1 MKSSRTPIGSPS
13 RSITPRIVR
22 KTPKKSRLSTNG
34 GLYSKSCRFNRSPI
48 NHDILSSLN
57 QNEIRLR
64 ISSLDE
70 LDIDI
75 LVSIFPQL
83 RQISKIIII
92 PRSNQALSSRTQT
105 PPIGSRHTNLYDKY
119 PLTARAYEF
128 SSSEHEKLTSKLVV
142 GISKNFGYFRS
153 LEVFEMSS
161 IKLSGEMW
169 AVLSKGLGYV
179 YCIRSISLIECAI
192 SDEILSYF
200 TSSFQYQ
207 RELVYLNLRGNFL
220 SEESGF
226 HLSRILSRQE
236 EKRDEIVWAFGLRGG
251 KADSDALD
259 SGVEE
264 LILNNNSIGENA
276 VYNIC
281 RALYQNTQLRHL
293 DLSDNKLTTRAYQ
306 DIISML
312 HTNRTL
318 LSLDL
323 SSNTEQP
330 SYILMKTIVTRL
342 RSNLKTCYSTKPYI
356 AEKWEPRVIELQRA
370 LEPAL
375 FSMDATPDQSYTT
388 DKSCP
393 NCKEYC
399 SALQTYEHAIL
410 DYELQLKILQVENK
424 RLKKG
429 LQCLG
434 LSGEGNDLVT
444 LKNIE
449 QAIVYLSSLLDKV
462 EK

>member
-1 MKSSRTPIGSPS
+1 
-13 RSITPRIVR
+13 
-22 KTPKKSRLSTNG
+22 
-34 GLYSKSCRFNRSPI
+34 
-48 NHDILSSLN
+48 
-57 QNEIRLR
+57 
-64 ISSLDE
+64 
-70 LDIDI
+70 
-75 LVSIFPQL
+75 
-83 RQISKIIII
+83 
-92 PRSNQALSSRTQT
+92 
-105 PPIGSRHTNLYDKY
+105 
-119 PLTARAYEF
+119 
-128 SSSEHEKLTSKLVV
+128 
-142 GISKNFGYFRS
+142 
-153 LEVFEMSS
+153 MSS